1 MILQMMTIGEET
13 GQLDELMDEMG
24 TYYDKQVDIGIATML
39 SLIEPLFTI
48 IIGLFAGLMI
58 IYVALPMFNISNSM
72 Q

>member
-1 MILQMMTIGEET
+1 MMTIGEET